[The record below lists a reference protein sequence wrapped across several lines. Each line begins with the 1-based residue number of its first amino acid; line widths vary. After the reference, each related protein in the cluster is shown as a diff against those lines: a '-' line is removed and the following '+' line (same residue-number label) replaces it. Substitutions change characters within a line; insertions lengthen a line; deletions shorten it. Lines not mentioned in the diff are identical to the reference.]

1 MLTEKNKT
9 KAIVFWCLTAV
20 IMAVIFYL
28 SAQVADDSAE
38 QSGFIL
44 ELLSKVFSSLGLT
57 DHIVRKT
64 AHFLEFA
71 ALCFMFNYSLC
82 YTKGK
87 FQKILS
93 VLLTSSYALS
103 DEIHQ
108 IFVEGRSCQFS
119 DWLLDTCGALFGLL
133 MFLIVYFLIG
143 KIKSGRKRSSKDI
156 N

>member
-1 MLTEKNKT
+1 
-9 KAIVFWCLTAV
+9 
-20 IMAVIFYL
+20 
-28 SAQVADDSAE
+28 
-38 QSGFIL
+38 
-44 ELLSKVFSSLGLT
+44 
-57 DHIVRKT
+57 
-64 AHFLEFA
+64 
-71 ALCFMFNYSLC
+71 SLC

>member
-1 MLTEKNKT
+1 MQIEKNKT
-9 KAIVFWCLTAV
+9 KAIVFWILTAIV
-20 IMAVIFYL
+20 MGLIFFL

-44 ELLSKVFSSLGLT
+44 EMLNKIFGWLGLT

-71 ALCFMFNYSLC
+71 GLCFLVNFSLGH
-82 YTKGK
+82 TKGK
-87 FQKILS
+87 LQTFPS
-93 VLLTSSYALS
+93 VALTSAYALS

-119 DWLLDTCGALFGLL
+119 DWLLDTCGATFGMLVFLLFI
-133 MFLIVYFLIG
+133 FVISR
-143 KIKSGRKRSSKDI
+143 IKNKNG